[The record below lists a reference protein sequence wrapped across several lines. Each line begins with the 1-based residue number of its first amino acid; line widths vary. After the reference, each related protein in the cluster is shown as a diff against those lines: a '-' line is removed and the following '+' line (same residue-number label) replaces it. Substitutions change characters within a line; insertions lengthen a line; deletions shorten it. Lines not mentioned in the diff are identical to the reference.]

1 MNIPISPINETR
13 SKAALFDKHPH
24 IWRARE
30 KPVSENKFLLGTRVL
45 DEALHGGIATSGVVR
60 IASLTGIGEITL
72 FKQVLTMH
80 RAHKLRVFIKPPAQL
95 QAPWLSSLGV
105 DLEQVI
111 VVLPKTDKEALWAAE
126 QCLKSAACHC
136 VLLWNNTMDAKAAR
150 RLQVAASHNDTLCLL
165 FTSPHQQGASFPIA
179 LDLSLHIRDAQLVVN
194 IIKQR
199 HGWPVSNI
207 VVPHSW
213 TPNNHA
219 IQSAMQNNKKT
230 EPTLHSV
237 I

>member
-1 MNIPISPINETR
+1 MN
-13 SKAALFDKHPH
+13 
-24 IWRARE
+24 
-30 KPVSENKFLLGTRVL
+30 
-45 DEALHGGIATSGVVR
+45 
-60 IASLTGIGEITL
+60 
-72 FKQVLTMH
+72 
-80 RAHKLRVFIKPPAQL
+80 
-95 QAPWLSSLGV
+95 
-105 DLEQVI
+105 
-111 VVLPKTDKEALWAAE
+111 
-126 QCLKSAACHC
+126 
-136 VLLWNNTMDAKAAR
+136 AKAAR

-207 VVPHSW
+207 VIPHSW